1 MATCARKIEVPS
13 RSARARARALKQ
25 LSVACVL
32 AASFVTSACS
42 HTVLV
47 RTVPEGATV
56 TVDGEQKGESPVVVE
71 TQSGVFDSMSV
82 TAEMQ
87 GFDKKRVLVEQTE
100 WFLWPGLLAVT
111 PFVALPL
118 VVVFPP
124 IGPIVAL
131 VWFVVTSPTF
141 LSLAFIRTYPE
152 EVVIELEP
160 RRAESSLEFL
170 PTDWWT
176 IPEEYAPNPLP
187 SVDGT
192 RPPTSDAPKE
202 DDSAHPDRAP
212 LPLDAEPLLPGPP
225 VDGQAAPEA

>member
-1 MATCARKIEVPS
+1 MATCARQSEVQARPA
-13 RSARARARALKQ
+13 RSGVP
-25 LSVACVL
+25 VATLLLVGWSL
-32 AASFVTSACS
+32 ASSACS

-47 RTVPEGATV
+47 RTVPEGAQV
-56 TVDGEQKGESPVVVE
+56 TVDGEPKGESPVVVE

-82 TAEMQ
+82 TAELQ
-87 GFDKKRVLVEQTE
+87 GFDKKRVLVEQSE

-124 IGPIVAL
+124 IGPIIAL

-141 LSLAFIRTYPE
+141 LSLAFIRTYPD

-187 SVDGT
+187 SVDG
-192 RPPTSDAPKE
+192 APKPTDVDE
-202 DDSAHPDRAP
+202 PDENGPHPDRSP
-212 LPLDAEPLLPGPP
+212 LPLGSEPPSAAPT
-225 VDGQAAPEA
+225 VDGPTASEG